1 MAAYRGSRSER
12 LSNGPE
18 KQRLYSFMSEISSLF
33 PLIDYHKRDD
43 LDKQTRDAVARL
55 MIADL
60 DNHQFVTDYPCLALN
75 TVSAM
80 LLAD

>member
-18 KQRLYSFMSEISSLF
+18 KQRLYSFMSEVSSLF
-33 PLIDYHKRDD
+33 PLIDYHKKDD
-43 LDKQTRDAVARL
+43 LDKQTRDAVARSML
-55 MIADL
+55 ADL
-60 DNHQFVTDYPCLALN
+60 DNHPFIIQFPNLAVN
-75 TVSAM
+75 TVASM